1 MKKWIGIITMVL
13 LVCLDQCTKYIAK
26 AVLEGKDAVEL
37 IKGVLEFHYLE
48 GGNTGAAFGIFSGKT
63 IFLGIVSLVVS
74 VVLLYVYFKI
84 VKKPEYKWISWCII
98 FMCAGALGNCIDRLV
113 NQYVIDFIYFK
124 LIDFPIFNVADCYVT
139 ISAIALFLLIAFSK
153 EKKTGGN
160 ANG

>member
-1 MKKWIGIITMVL
+1 MDWNYYNGASCMLRSMHQVYCQSSTGRKRCGGIN
-13 LVCLDQCTKYIAK
+13 
-26 AVLEGKDAVEL
+26 
-37 IKGVLEFHYLE
+37 KGRSGISLFRRRD
-48 GGNTGAAFGIFSGKT
+48 TGAAFGIFSGKT

-124 LIDFPIFNVADCYVT
+124 LIDFPILMWPTVM
-139 ISAIALFLLIAFSK
+139 
-153 EKKTGGN
+153 
-160 ANG
+160 